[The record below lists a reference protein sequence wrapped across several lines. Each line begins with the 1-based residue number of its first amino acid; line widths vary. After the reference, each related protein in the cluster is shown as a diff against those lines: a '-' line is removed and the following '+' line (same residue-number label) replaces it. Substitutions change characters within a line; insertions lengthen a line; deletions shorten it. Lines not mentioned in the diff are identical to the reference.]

1 MKQIHKLILEKKKD
15 VCTIFLTTHN
25 MEEAYKL
32 CDNVALL
39 NEGII
44 VEQGNPEEVCRKY
57 NHQKKIKIHLT
68 SGEDMELDHNRE
80 AAGEIECLLSEG
92 MLETIHSSEPI
103 FEHAIKIDDMPEH
116 FFTKLFSVMYIG
128 MAPLTS
134 VASIIAEEKE
144 RNTLRVLIMANVK
157 PVQYLLGVSIYV
169 WTICMMGAGIIA
181 TGLDSSDIPFY
192 MLVMA
197 IGFAISALTGA
208 CIGLYAKNQMAATS
222 AVMPIMVV
230 FAFLPMLSMFNEN
243 IKKIAKFF
251 YTEQLKSLL
260 DEMTFDGMKTST
272 GIILAVNALLM
283 LLLFLGL
290 FKKKGLE

>member
-1 MKQIHKLILEKKKD
+1 MNNSKINNILIIIKKQLIDTFKNKTVL
-15 VCTIFLTTHN
+15 IQFIMFPLLT
-25 MEEAYKL
+25 
-32 CDNVALL
+32 V
-39 NEGII
+39 
-44 VEQGNPEEVCRKY
+44 
-57 NHQKKIKIHLT
+57 
-68 SGEDMELDHNRE
+68 
-80 AAGEIECLLSEG
+80 
-92 MLETIHSSEPI
+92 I

-116 FFTKLFSVMYIG
+116 FFTNLFSVMYIG

-157 PVQYLLGVSIYV
+157 PVQYLLGVCIYV
-169 WTICMMGAGIIA
+169 WTICMMGAGVIA
-181 TGLDSSDIPFY
+181 TGLDSGDIPFY

-222 AVMPIMVV
+222 AVMPVMVV
-230 FAFLPMLSMFNEN
+230 FAFLPMLSMFNDN

-251 YTEQLKSLL
+251 YTEQLKRLL

-272 GIILAVNALLM
+272 GVILAVNAVLM
-283 LLLFLGL
+283 VLLFLGL